1 MLLNKYRN
9 DHLGDH
15 LEMLK
20 YVKLY
25 IFVTAAAYV
34 FAVFCSVFFLKTKN
48 NKKTADVSFK
58 TLLTQLKLS

>member
-15 LEMLK
+15 LEPLK

-34 FAVFCSVFFLKTKN
+34 FAVFCSVFF
-48 NKKTADVSFK
+48 
-58 TLLTQLKLS
+58 

>member
-1 MLLNKYRN
+1 MLLNKYIN

-34 FAVFCSVFFLKTKN
+34 FAVFCSVFFFK
-48 NKKTADVSFK
+48 NKKQQQQKNS
-58 TLLTQLKLS
+58 